1 MEKLRSLTIFNKEN
15 KLTKQEK
22 VEIAAILVASIV
34 ITITY
39 FLCVGTVYAEI
50 SSGDMAKMV
59 RTIVKIICMIA
70 GALFAITGIIKFAI
84 AHANEEGPAQQKA
97 IMMIATGV
105 VLVALGL
112 AMDSIIKDSWF
123 EVSTTP

>member
-1 MEKLRSLTIFNKEN
+1 MEKLRSLTIFNKGN

-50 SSGDMAKMV
+50 TPAEMAEMV
-59 RTIVKIICMIA
+59 KKIVKIICYIA
-70 GALFAITGIIKFAI
+70 GALFALTGIIKFAI

-112 AMDSIIKDSWF
+112 AMDQIIKESWF
-123 EVSTTP
+123 QVS

>member
-50 SSGDMAKMV
+50 TPAEMAEMV
-59 RTIVKIICMIA
+59 KKIVKIICYIA
-70 GALFAITGIIKFAI
+70 GALFALTGIIKFAI

-112 AMDSIIKDSWF
+112 AMDSLIKESWF
-123 EVSTTP
+123 QVS